1 MGTPIDEVVDG
12 GFGVTGGGGAR
23 GNLVI
28 DNGGG
33 QAVTVLSNAEGAK
46 CNTDWKALFARHA

>member
-1 MGTPIDEVVDG
+1 MGTPIDKVVDR

-23 GNLVI
+23 SNLVI

-33 QAVTVLSNAEGAK
+33 HAVTVLSDAEGAEY
-46 CNTDWKALFARHA
+46 NTDWKALFVRHA